1 MTRFITDI
9 ARQTLTI
16 DGHAYTAADC
26 HDRLYNDFCRLHG
39 TDSFHARLAE
49 FLQEW
54 FDPSDTV
61 RVHTSGSTGTP
72 KELHVEKRRMMASAM
87 LTVDFLGLQKGDTA
101 LLCMP
106 LQYIAGKMVVVR
118 SLVAGLNLLPVPPS
132 GHPLKDLHE
141 APVFAALIPMQ
152 VFNSLQV
159 PAETALL
166 KDIRQLIIGGG
177 SIDASLGEALK
188 DFPHAVWSTYGMTE
202 TLSHIAM
209 RRLNGP
215 EASEEYTPFP
225 GVSVSTSP
233 EGTLVIQAPAVNPDK
248 LVTNDLV
255 EFDAQGRF
263 RILGRRDNTINT
275 GGVKIQIEQVE
286 DALRPHLPFPFI
298 ITSVPDA
305 KFGERVVLL
314 VENTPADH
322 PQIPS
327 AAAALPP
334 YWRPKQVFSVP
345 QLPKTGTGKPDRATA
360 RNLAKELALPPLSAS
375 PSCSP

>member
-1 MTRFITDI
+1 
-9 ARQTLTI
+9 
-16 DGHAYTAADC
+16 
-26 HDRLYNDFCRLHG
+26 
-39 TDSFHARLAE
+39 
-49 FLQEW
+49 
-54 FDPSDTV
+54 
-61 RVHTSGSTGTP
+61 
-72 KELHVEKRRMMASAM
+72 
-87 LTVDFLGLQKGDTA
+87 
-101 LLCMP
+101 
-106 LQYIAGKMVVVR
+106 
-118 SLVAGLNLLPVPPS
+118 
-132 GHPLKDLHE
+132 
-141 APVFAALIPMQ
+141 
-152 VFNSLQV
+152 
-159 PAETALL
+159 
-166 KDIRQLIIGGG
+166 
-177 SIDASLGEALK
+177 
-188 DFPHAVWSTYGMTE
+188 MTE